1 MRHFLKELGE
11 LQQKLLEM
19 GGLVESS
26 IRESVLTLVEHRA
39 QHAATVWSN
48 EARINRLEI
57 EIDELAV
64 RLLALQQPIAG
75 DLRFITAAIKIN
87 TDLERMGD
95 LAVNIAQRAVLLI
108 ENPVQ
113 KAFVEIP
120 RMAMLSQQMVGKA
133 LDAFVRRD
141 PDLAREVLLSDDEV
155 DSLRSGIHR
164 ELIGFMKKDSTVI
177 AEGVDLILISR
188 HLERI
193 ADHATNI
200 AEDTLFLVKGVDVRH
215 HAETNA

>member
-1 MRHFLKELGE
+1 MRHFIHELDE
-11 LQQKLLEM
+11 LQNRLLEM

-26 IRESVLTLVEHRA
+26 IHESVLALIERRVRRTD
-39 QHAATVWSN
+39 TVWSN
-48 EARINRLEI
+48 ETRINRLEI
-57 EIDELAV
+57 EIDELAT

-95 LAVNIAQRAVLLI
+95 LAVNIAQRALTLI
-108 ENPVQ
+108 EEPAANAPVDIH
-113 KAFVEIP
+113 K
-120 RMAMLSQQMVGKA
+120 MAMLAQQMVRKC

-155 DSLRSGIHR
+155 DGLRTSIYRGSI
-164 ELIGFMKKDSTVI
+164 EFMKQDPAMI

-200 AEDTLFLVKGVDVRH
+200 AENTLFLVKGIDVRH
-215 HAETNA
+215 QAEA

>member
-1 MRHFLKELGE
+1 MRHFIHELDE
-11 LQQKLLEM
+11 LQNRLLEM

-26 IRESVLTLVEHRA
+26 IHESVLALIERRVRRTD
-39 QHAATVWSN
+39 TVWSN
-48 EARINRLEI
+48 ETRINRLEI
-57 EIDELAV
+57 EIDELAT

-95 LAVNIAQRAVLLI
+95 LAVNIAQRALTLI
-108 ENPVQ
+108 EEPAANAPVDIH
-113 KAFVEIP
+113 K
-120 RMAMLSQQMVGKA
+120 MAVLAQQMVRKC

-155 DSLRSGIHR
+155 DGLRTSIYRGSI
-164 ELIGFMKKDSTVI
+164 EFMKQDPAMI

-200 AEDTLFLVKGVDVRH
+200 AENTLFLVKGIDVRH
-215 HAETNA
+215 QAEA

>member
-1 MRHFLKELGE
+1 M
-11 LQQKLLEM
+11 LEM

-39 QHAATVWSN
+39 QHAAVVWSN

-155 DSLRSGIHR
+155 DTLRSWIYH
-164 ELIGFMKKDSTVI
+164 ELIEFMKKDSTAI

>member
-1 MRHFLKELGE
+1 M
-11 LQQKLLEM
+11 LEM

-39 QHAATVWSN
+39 QHAAVVWSN

-155 DSLRSGIHR
+155 DTLRSCIYH
-164 ELIGFMKKDSTVI
+164 ELIEFMKKDSTAI

>member
-1 MRHFLKELGE
+1 MRHFLQELEG

-19 GGLVESS
+19 GGVVESS
-26 IRESVLTLVEHRA
+26 IRESVLTLVERRA
-39 QHAATVWSN
+39 QRVDTVWSN
-48 EARINRLEI
+48 ERRINRLEI
-57 EIDELAV
+57 EIDELAL

-95 LAVNIAQRAVLLI
+95 LAVNIAQRAVALI
-108 ENPVQ
+108 DKRMSKEL
-113 KAFVEIP
+113 VEIP
-120 RMAMLSQQMVGKA
+120 RMAMLTQQMVGKA

-141 PDLAREVLLSDDEV
+141 PELARQVLLSDDEV
-155 DSLRSGIHR
+155 DTLRSSTYR
-164 ELIGFMKKDSTVI
+164 ELIGFMQQHSTAI

-200 AEDTLFLVKGVDVRH
+200 AEDTLFLVKGIDVRH
-215 HAETNA
+215 HAEAKV

>member
-1 MRHFLKELGE
+1 MRHFIHELDE
-11 LQQKLLEM
+11 LQNRLLEM

-26 IRESVLTLVEHRA
+26 IHESVLALIERRVRRTD
-39 QHAATVWSN
+39 TVWSN

-57 EIDELAV
+57 EIDELAT

-95 LAVNIAQRAVLLI
+95 LAVNIAQRALTLI
-108 ENPVQ
+108 EEPAANAPVDIH
-113 KAFVEIP
+113 K
-120 RMAMLSQQMVGKA
+120 MAVLAQQMVRKC

-155 DSLRSGIHR
+155 DGLRTSIYRGSI
-164 ELIGFMKKDSTVI
+164 EFMKQDPAMI

-200 AEDTLFLVKGVDVRH
+200 AENTLFLVKGIDVRH
-215 HAETNA
+215 QAEA

>member
-1 MRHFLKELGE
+1 MRHFIHELDE
-11 LQQKLLEM
+11 LQNRLLEM

-26 IRESVLTLVEHRA
+26 IHESVLALIERRVRRTD
-39 QHAATVWSN
+39 TVWSN
-48 EARINRLEI
+48 EIRINRLEI
-57 EIDELAV
+57 EIDELAT

-95 LAVNIAQRAVLLI
+95 LAVNIAQRALTLI
-108 ENPVQ
+108 EEPAANAPVDIH
-113 KAFVEIP
+113 K
-120 RMAMLSQQMVGKA
+120 MAVLAQQMVRKC

-155 DSLRSGIHR
+155 DALRTSIYRGSI
-164 ELIGFMKKDSTVI
+164 EFMKQDPAMI

-200 AEDTLFLVKGVDVRH
+200 AENTLFLVKGIDVRH
-215 HAETNA
+215 QAEA

>member
-1 MRHFLKELGE
+1 MRHFLEELEE
-11 LQQKLLEM
+11 LQKKLLEM

-26 IRESVLTLVEHRA
+26 VHESVLALQERRA
-39 QHAATVWSN
+39 QHAEIVWSN
-48 EARINRLEI
+48 EKRINRLEI
-57 EIDELAV
+57 EIDNLAT
-64 RLLALQQPIAG
+64 RLFALQQPIAG

-95 LAVNIAQRAVLLI
+95 LAVNVAQRAAALI
-108 ENPVQ
+108 EKPAVRT
-113 KAFVEIP
+113 FVDIP
-120 RMAMLSQQMVGKA
+120 QMAMLTQKMVRKC

-155 DSLRSGIHR
+155 DRLRTSVHR
-164 ELIGFMKKDSTVI
+164 ELIEFMREDSTVI
-177 AEGVDLILISR
+177 AEAVDLILISR

-215 HAETNA
+215 HAETDA